1 MKVKL
6 KRAYAPPEA
15 DDGYRILVDRLW
27 PRGLAKKSAHIDLWL
42 KDIAPSSELRKWFD
56 HDPKRWRS
64 FRAKYFRE
72 IDSHRDALAVL
83 LEHVRKGPVTL
94 VYGAREE
101 RYNDAVALNEY
112 LSSRRTENQHDHSS
126 RQSGDR

>member
-6 KRAYAPPEA
+6 KRAYAPAEP

-27 PRGLAKKSAHIDLWL
+27 PRGLAKKSAQIDLWL

-72 IDSHRDALAVL
+72 IDSRPDPLAVL
-83 LEHVRKGPVTL
+83 LDQVRKGPVTL

-101 RYNDAVALNEY
+101 RYNDAVVLNEY
-112 LSSRRTENQHDHSS
+112 LSSRRAKS
-126 RQSGDR
+126 